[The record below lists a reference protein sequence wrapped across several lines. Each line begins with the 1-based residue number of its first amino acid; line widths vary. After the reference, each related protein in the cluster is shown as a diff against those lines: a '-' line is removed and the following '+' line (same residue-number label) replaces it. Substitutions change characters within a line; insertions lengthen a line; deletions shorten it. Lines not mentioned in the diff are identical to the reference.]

1 MSENSYLI
9 TLLQKENQT
18 IIAYELNDKGEYT
31 GVSHTESF
39 FAKAN
44 SKWKFTVIPDKFH
57 EDYWIHIIQS
67 DHQTITV
74 RDNARFHDY
83 RAGVLVSYPDDD
95 KLTGIQAGDLNSGIY
110 PETNYDV
117 AVEEP
122 HDRYKYLVVNQNC
135 RIFATL
141 ARDLYNNT
149 DYHTISIKQIKHQTI
164 VLTYRNK
171 KYYTDTIVEDNEDYT
186 VELIP
191 DPGYTATSLIING
204 KTINSLK
211 YTGKATEDLTITAAA
226 QSQAGTD
233 SNYLEF
239 IFKEFDSRIERFN
252 NSDGKLL
259 VGTLQVVAE
268 PEIKTYRVSIVQST
282 NQTIHVYV
290 PQKNGGTDHT
300 SSFTCLEGTKY
311 EVEVVADN
319 GYTAGIPN
327 TNGGTVNSDITI
339 NATPATKSNV
349 TITII
354 QSANQTI
361 HIYTPYKTGGIDH
374 TSTFTCPVGTTY
386 EAEIIAKSGYTAGTL
401 NVNESGT
408 FSNDI
413 TINATAAVALQ
424 YTLTITQSAHQTI
437 TVTANGKTY
446 TNSVSLPYGTRWT
459 ATITPDTGYA
469 AGKLNKTSGIIT
481 GDDTVYATTD
491 AIITKLTISVG
502 ATTNQTYILNIDGVA
517 KPQTAE
523 ASSYSTNYNS
533 HYTVEYIANTAT
545 AAYYYTAS
553 ENVSGVVVSNVTIPA
568 KSATATLRYYTL
580 NIPVTTNQSYT
591 LVLTTNAT
599 YGGSLPTYVK
609 TNTKLA
615 QKLSVPYGTK
625 YSIAYTADSGY
636 NAGAS
641 KSGTVTSD
649 TNITHNPATVATAT
663 VTITQSDNQT
673 IHVYTPQKS
682 GGTDHTST
690 FTCPIGTIYEVEV
703 IADSGYIAGIPNTTE
718 GTFNSDMTINATPA
732 EKAQI
737 FVSKG
742 SAPWYNNNS
751 VDNHKWINKD
761 KVISADESVAG
772 QATVTCKDVT
782 NMEYMFFGLSNLTSV
797 DLSNFD
803 TSKVTDMGFMLDNC
817 SNLTSLDLSNFDTS
831 NVTNMTSMFTKCSKL
846 TSLDVSNFDTSNV
859 RDMSMMFDGCSNLTS
874 LDVTNFNT
882 SKATD
887 MREMFEKCSK
897 LTSLDVT
904 NFNTSKVTDM
914 GEMFEDCPNLA
925 SLDVTNF
932 DTSNADNMFF
942 MFKGCSN
949 LTSLDV
955 TKFNTVKVRD
965 MHGMFWDCSKLAS
978 IDVTN
983 FDTSN
988 VTDMGGMFAS
998 CGSFTSLNVSNF
1010 NTSKVTD
1017 MSYMFINSNLTSL
1030 DLSNFDTSNVTDMS
1044 RMFDGCPNLASLD
1057 LSNFNTSNVKDMTWM
1072 FENCANLVSLDLSNF
1087 NTSNVTE
1094 MGYMFDGCSNL
1105 TTLDLS
1111 DFDTSKVT
1119 YMNYMFFKCYNLTT
1133 IKGVIDM
1140 KSCTKYEGMFSN
1152 CPKLKDVKIKN
1163 PPADF
1168 ESVSGLS
1175 KSQYTIV
1182 S

>member
-57 EDYWIHIIQS
+57 DDYWIHIIQS

-95 KLTGIQAGDLNSGIY
+95 KLTGIQAGDLDSGIY

-117 AVEEP
+117 AREEP

-141 ARDLYNNT
+141 ARDLYNET
-149 DYHTISIKQIKHQTI
+149 DYHKVTIKQIKHQTI
-164 VLTYRNK
+164 IFTYRNK
-171 KYYTDTIVEDNEDYT
+171 KYYTDTIVENNEDYS
-186 VELIP
+186 VEVVP

-204 KTINSLK
+204 KTINSSK
-211 YTGKATEDLTITAAA
+211 HSGKATEDLTITAV
-226 QSQAGTD
+226 QSQASTD

-239 IFKEFDSRIERFN
+239 IFKEFDANVERFN

-268 PEIKTYRVSIVQST
+268 PEVKTYRVSIIQSS

-300 SSFTCLEGTKY
+300 SSFSCLEGTKY
-311 EVEVVADN
+311 EVEVIADK

-327 TNGGTVNSDITI
+327 TNGGSVNSNITI
-339 NATPATKSNV
+339 NATPATTSNV

-361 HIYTPYKTGGIDH
+361 HIYTPYKAGGIDH

-401 NVNESGT
+401 NIGESGT

-413 TINATAAVALQ
+413 TINATAAVASQ

-437 TVTANGKTY
+437 TVTANSKTY
-446 TNSVSLPYGTRWT
+446 TSSVSLPYGTRWT
-459 ATITPDTGYA
+459 ASITPDTGYI
-469 AGKLNKTSGIIT
+469 AGKLNKTSGTIT

-491 AIITKLTISVG
+491 AVISKFSISVG
-502 ATTNQTYILNIDGVA
+502 ATTNQTYKLTIDGVA

-553 ENVSGVVVSNVTIPA
+553 ENVSGIVTSNVTIPA

-591 LVLTTNAT
+591 LVLTTNDT
-599 YGGSLPTYVK
+599 YGGSLPTYIK
-609 TNTKLA
+609 TNTKAA
-615 QKLSVPYGTK
+615 QKLSVPYGTT
-625 YSIAYTADSGY
+625 YEITYTADSGY

-649 TNITHNPATVATAT
+649 TNVTHNPATVATAT
-663 VTITQSDNQT
+663 VTIVQSDNQT
-673 IHVYTPQKS
+673 IHVYTPYK

-690 FTCPIGTIYEVEV
+690 FTCPIGTTYEVEV
-703 IADSGYIAGIPNTTE
+703 VADKGYNAGTPNTTE

-732 EKAQI
+732 AKAQI

-742 SAPWYNNNS
+742 SAPWYNNKSDTNYQWL
-751 VDNHKWINKD
+751 DKD
-761 KVISADESVAG
+761 KVINADESIPN

-782 NMEYMFFGLSNLTSV
+782 NMEYMFMDCSKLASI

-817 SNLTSLDLSNFDTS
+817 SNLASLDLSNFDTS
-831 NVTNMTSMFTKCSKL
+831 NVTNMTSVFTKCSKL
-846 TSLDVSNFDTSNV
+846 T
-859 RDMSMMFDGCSNLTS
+859 
-874 LDVTNFNT
+874 
-882 SKATD
+882 
-887 MREMFEKCSK
+887 
-897 LTSLDVT
+897 
-904 NFNTSKVTDM
+904 
-914 GEMFEDCPNLA
+914 
-925 SLDVTNF
+925 
-932 DTSNADNMFF
+932 
-942 MFKGCSN
+942 
-949 LTSLDV
+949 
-955 TKFNTVKVRD
+955 
-965 MHGMFWDCSKLAS
+965 
-978 IDVTN
+978 
-983 FDTSN
+983 
-988 VTDMGGMFAS
+988 
-998 CGSFTSLNVSNF
+998 
-1010 NTSKVTD
+1010 
-1017 MSYMFINSNLTSL
+1017 
-1030 DLSNFDTSNVTDMS
+1030 
-1044 RMFDGCPNLASLD
+1044 SLD
-1057 LSNFNTSNVKDMTWM
+1057 LSNFNTSNVKDMSWM

-1152 CPKLKDVKIKN
+1152 CSNLKNVKIKN

-1175 KSQYTIV
+1175 KSQYTVV

>member
-117 AVEEP
+117 AVENP

-149 DYHTISIKQIKHQTI
+149 DYHTISIKQVKHQTI

-191 DPGYTATSLIING
+191 DSGYTATSLIING

-211 YTGKATEDLTITAAA
+211 YTGKATEDLTITAV

-239 IFKEFDSRIERFN
+239 IFKEFDSRVERFN

-259 VGTLQVVAE
+259 VGTLQYIAE
-268 PEIKTYRVSIVQST
+268 PEIKTYKVSIIQSS
-282 NQTIHVYV
+282 NQTIHVYT
-290 PQKNGGTDHT
+290 PQKIGGTDHT

-327 TNGGTVNSDITI
+327 TKGGTINSDITI

-413 TINATAAVALQ
+413 TINATAAVASQ
-424 YTLTITQSAHQTI
+424 YTLTITQSEHQTI

-459 ATITPDTGYA
+459 ATITPDTGYM
-469 AGKLNKTSGIIT
+469 AGKLNKTNGIIT
-481 GDDTVYATTD
+481 SDDTVYATAD
-491 AIITKLTISVG
+491 AIISKFSISVG
-502 ATTNQTYILNIDGVA
+502 ATTNQTYKLNIDGVA

-553 ENVSGVVVSNVTIPA
+553 ENVSGVITSNVTIPA
-568 KSATATLRYYTL
+568 KSATVTLRYYTL

-649 TNITHNPATVATAT
+649 TNITHSPATVAIAT

-682 GGTDHTST
+682 GGTDHTAT
-690 FTCPIGTIYEVEV
+690 FTCPIGTTYEVEV
-703 IADSGYIAGIPNTTE
+703 IADKGYIAGIPNTTE
-718 GTFNSDMTINATPA
+718 GAFNNDKTINASPA
-732 EKAQI
+732 TKAQI
-737 FVSKG
+737 YVAKG
-742 SAPWYNNNS
+742 SKPWYNNKSDTNYQ
-751 VDNHKWINKD
+751 WANKD
-761 KVISADESVAG
+761 KVISADESISG
-772 QATVTCKDVT
+772 QATVTCKDV
-782 NMEYMFFGLSNLTSV
+782 NDMSWMFKDCSKLTSL
-797 DLSNFD
+797 DFSNFD

-817 SNLTSLDLSNFDTS
+817 TDLITIDTSNFDTS
-831 NVTNMTSMFTKCSKL
+831 NVTDMKNMLSQCYKL
-846 TSLDVSNFDTSNV
+846 TTLNVSNFNTSNV
-859 RDMSMMFDGCSNLTS
+859 RDMSHMFYRCENLATLNVSGFNTSKVTSMRSMFDNCSNLTS
-874 LDVTNFNT
+874 L
-882 SKATD
+882 
-887 MREMFEKCSK
+887 
-897 LTSLDVT
+897 
-904 NFNTSKVTDM
+904 
-914 GEMFEDCPNLA
+914 
-925 SLDVTNF
+925 
-932 DTSNADNMFF
+932 
-942 MFKGCSN
+942 
-949 LTSLDV
+949 
-955 TKFNTVKVRD
+955 
-965 MHGMFWDCSKLAS
+965 
-978 IDVTN
+978 DVTN

-988 VTDMGGMFAS
+988 VTDMYSMFDGCSSLA
-998 CGSFTSLNVSNF
+998 SLNVTKFDTSNVTNMGSMF
-1010 NTSKVTD
+1010 N
-1017 MSYMFINSNLTSL
+1017 NCSNLTSL
-1030 DLSNFDTSNVTDMS
+1030 DATKFDTSKVTNMSAMFNECKLTSLNV
-1044 RMFDGCPNLASLD
+1044 
-1057 LSNFNTSNVKDMTWM
+1057 SNFNTSNVKDMTLM
-1072 FENCANLVSLDLSNF
+1072 FSECSNLTSLDVTKFDTSKVKDMSFMFFNCSSLASLDVTNFNTSNVTDMNRMFQACSKLTSLNVSNFDTSNTTNMNAMFSECSNLTTLDLSNF
-1087 NTSNVTE
+1087 NTSNITD
-1094 MGYMFDGCSNL
+1094 MDSMFFNCSNL
-1105 TTLDLS
+1105 TTIDLS
-1111 DFDTSKVT
+1111 NFDTSNVIDI
-1119 YMNYMFFKCYNLTT
+1119 NYMFAHCSNLVT

-1140 KSCTKYEGMFSN
+1140 KSCTKYKSMFSA
-1152 CPKLKDVKIKN
+1152 CSKLTNVKIKN
-1163 PPADF
+1163 PPAGFDGA
-1168 ESVSGLS
+1168 GLS
-1175 KSQYTIV
+1175 SSQYTIV

>member
-57 EDYWIHIIQS
+57 DDYWIHIIQS

-95 KLTGIQAGDLNSGIY
+95 KLTGIQAGDLDSSIY

-117 AVEEP
+117 AREEP

-141 ARDLYNNT
+141 ARDLYNET
-149 DYHTISIKQIKHQTI
+149 DYHTVTIKQVKHQTI
-164 VLTYRNK
+164 IFTYRNK
-171 KYYTDTIVEDNEDYT
+171 KYYTDTIVENNEDYS
-186 VELIP
+186 VEVVP

-204 KTINSLK
+204 KTIDSSK
-211 YTGKATEDLTITAAA
+211 HTGKATEDLTITAA
-226 QSQAGTD
+226 QSQASTD

-239 IFKEFDSRIERFN
+239 IFKEFDANVERFN

-259 VGTLQVVAE
+259 VGTLQVVAK
-268 PEIKTYRVSIVQST
+268 PEVKTYRVSIIQSS

-300 SSFTCLEGTKY
+300 SSFNCLEGTKY
-311 EVEVVADN
+311 EVEVIADK

-327 TNGGTVNSDITI
+327 TKGGIVNSNITI

-361 HIYTPYKTGGIDH
+361 HIYTPYKTGGTDH

-401 NVNESGT
+401 NIGENGA

-413 TINATAAVALQ
+413 TINATAAVASQ

-446 TNSVSLPYGTRWT
+446 TSSVSLPYGTRWS
-459 ATITPDTGYA
+459 ATITPDTGYM

-491 AIITKLTISVG
+491 AIISKFSISVG
-502 ATTNQTYILNIDGVA
+502 ATTNQTYKLTIDGVA

-533 HYTVEYIANTAT
+533 HYTVEYIANAAT
-545 AAYYYTAS
+545 AAYTYTAS
-553 ENVSGVVVSNVTIPA
+553 ENVSGTVTTNVSIPA

-580 NIPVTTNQSYT
+580 NIPAATNQSYT
-591 LVLTTNAT
+591 LVLTTNTT
-599 YGGSLPTYVK
+599 YGGSLPTYIK
-609 TNTKLA
+609 TNTKAA

-625 YSIAYTADSGY
+625 YFITYTADSGY

-641 KSGTVTSD
+641 KTGTVTSD
-649 TNITHNPATVATAT
+649 TNVTHNPATVATAT
-663 VTITQSDNQT
+663 VTIVQSDNQT
-673 IHVYTPQKS
+673 IHVYTPQKA
-682 GGTDHTST
+682 GGTDHTSS
-690 FTCPIGTIYEVEV
+690 FTCPIGTKYEAEV
-703 IADSGYIAGIPNTTE
+703 IAANGYIAGTLNVNGGGVI
-718 GTFNSDMTINATPA
+718 NSNMDINATPA
-732 EKAQI
+732 AKAQI

-742 SAPWYNNNS
+742 SAPWYNNKSDTNYQWL
-751 VDNHKWINKD
+751 DKD
-761 KVISADESVAG
+761 KVINADESVSG

-782 NMEYMFFGLSNLTSV
+782 NMEYMFMDCSNLASL

-817 SNLTSLDLSNFDTS
+817 SNLASLDLSNFNTS

-859 RDMSMMFDGCSNLTS
+859 KDMTWMFENCSNLVS
-874 LDVTNFNT
+874 LDVSNFDT
-882 SKATD
+882 SNVD
-887 MREMFEKCSK
+887 NMHEMFCKCSK
-897 LTSLDVT
+897 LTSLNVT

-914 GEMFEDCPNLA
+914 GEMFEDCSNLT

-932 DTSNADNMFF
+932 DTSNTDNMFF

-955 TKFNTVKVRD
+955 TKFNTAKVRD

-998 CGSFTSLNVSNF
+998 CKSFTSLNVSNF
-1010 NTSKVTD
+1010 NTSK
-1017 MSYMFINSNLTSL
+1017 
-1030 DLSNFDTSNVTDMS
+1030 VTDMS

-1072 FENCANLVSLDLSNF
+1072 FENCASLVSLDLSNF

-1152 CPKLKDVKIKN
+1152 CSNLKNVKIKN

-1175 KSQYTIV
+1175 KSQYTVV

>member
-117 AVEEP
+117 AVEDP

-149 DYHTISIKQIKHQTI
+149 DYHTISIKQVKHQTI

-191 DPGYTATSLIING
+191 DSGYTATSLIING

-290 PQKNGGTDHT
+290 PQKIGGTDHT
-300 SSFTCLEGTKY
+300 SSFSCLEGTKY

-327 TNGGTVNSDITI
+327 TKGGTINSDITI

-459 ATITPDTGYA
+459 ATITPDTGYM
-469 AGKLNKTSGIIT
+469 AGKLNKTNGIIT
-481 GDDTVYATTD
+481 SDDTVYATTD
-491 AIITKLTISVG
+491 AIISKFSISVG
-502 ATTNQTYILNIDGVA
+502 ATTNQTYILTIDGVA

-523 ASSYSTNYNS
+523 ASSYNTNYNS

-568 KSATATLRYYTL
+568 KSAATLRYYTL

-663 VTITQSDNQT
+663 VTIVQSDNQT

-690 FTCPIGTIYEVEV
+690 FTCPIGTTYEVEV

-737 FVSKG
+737 YVAKG
-742 SAPWYNNNS
+742 TAPWYNNNS
-751 VDNHKWINKD
+751 VDNYEWLDKD
-761 KVISADESVAG
+761 KVISADESTSG

-874 LDVTNFNT
+874 LD
-882 SKATD
+882 
-887 MREMFEKCSK
+887 
-897 LTSLDVT
+897 
-904 NFNTSKVTDM
+904 
-914 GEMFEDCPNLA
+914 
-925 SLDVTNF
+925 
-932 DTSNADNMFF
+932 
-942 MFKGCSN
+942 
-949 LTSLDV
+949 
-955 TKFNTVKVRD
+955 
-965 MHGMFWDCSKLAS
+965 
-978 IDVTN
+978 
-983 FDTSN
+983 
-988 VTDMGGMFAS
+988 
-998 CGSFTSLNVSNF
+998 
-1010 NTSKVTD
+1010 
-1017 MSYMFINSNLTSL
+1017 
-1030 DLSNFDTSNVTDMS
+1030 
-1044 RMFDGCPNLASLD
+1044 
-1057 LSNFNTSNVKDMTWM
+1057 
-1072 FENCANLVSLDLSNF
+1072 
-1087 NTSNVTE
+1087 
-1094 MGYMFDGCSNL
+1094 
-1105 TTLDLS
+1105 LS

-1152 CPKLKDVKIKN
+1152 CSNLKNVKIKN

-1168 ESVSGLS
+1168 ESVSDLS
-1175 KSQYTIV
+1175 KSQYIV
-1182 S
+1182 VS

>member
-117 AVEEP
+117 AVEDP

-191 DPGYTATSLIING
+191 DSGYTATSLIING

-211 YTGKATEDLTITAAA
+211 YTGKATEDLTITAAI

-268 PEIKTYRVSIVQST
+268 PEIKTYRVSIIQSS
-282 NQTIHVYV
+282 NQTIHVYT
-290 PQKNGGTDHT
+290 PQKIGGTDHT
-300 SSFTCLEGTKY
+300 SSFTCPEGTKY

-327 TNGGTVNSDITI
+327 TKGGTVNSDITI

-361 HIYTPYKTGGIDH
+361 HTYTPYKIGGIDH

-386 EAEIIAKSGYTAGTL
+386 EAEVIAKSGYTAGVL
-401 NVNESGT
+401 NVGESGT
-408 FSNDI
+408 FNSDI
-413 TINATAAVALQ
+413 TIDATAAVALQ

-459 ATITPDTGYA
+459 ATITPDTGYM
-469 AGKLNKTSGIIT
+469 AGKLNKTNGIIT
-481 GDDTVYATTD
+481 SDDTVYATTD
-491 AIITKLTISVG
+491 AIISKFSISVG
-502 ATTNQTYILNIDGVA
+502 ATTNQTYILTIDGVA
-517 KPQTAE
+517 KPQTAA
-523 ASSYSTNYNS
+523 ASSYGVNYNS
-533 HYTVEYIANTAT
+533 RYNVEYIANAAT

-553 ENVSGVVVSNVTIPA
+553 ENVSGVVTSNVTIPA
-568 KSATATLRYYTL
+568 KSATTVIRYFTL
-580 NIPVTTNQSYT
+580 NIPATTNQSYRLT
-591 LVLTTNAT
+591 LSTNAT
-599 YGGSLPTYVK
+599 YGGSLPTYFE

-641 KSGTVTSD
+641 KTGTVTTD
-649 TNITHNPATVATAT
+649 TNITHNPATVSTAK
-663 VTITQSDNQT
+663 VTIVQSDNQT

-682 GGTDHTST
+682 GGTDHTSS
-690 FTCPIGTIYEVEV
+690 FTCPIGTTYEAEV
-703 IADSGYIAGIPNTTE
+703 IAANGYIAGT
-718 GTFNSDMTINATPA
+718 
-732 EKAQI
+732 
-737 FVSKG
+737 
-742 SAPWYNNNS
+742 
-751 VDNHKWINKD
+751 
-761 KVISADESVAG
+761 
-772 QATVTCKDVT
+772 
-782 NMEYMFFGLSNLTSV
+782 
-797 DLSNFD
+797 
-803 TSKVTDMGFMLDNC
+803 
-817 SNLTSLDLSNFDTS
+817 
-831 NVTNMTSMFTKCSKL
+831 
-846 TSLDVSNFDTSNV
+846 
-859 RDMSMMFDGCSNLTS
+859 
-874 LDVTNFNT
+874 
-882 SKATD
+882 
-887 MREMFEKCSK
+887 
-897 LTSLDVT
+897 
-904 NFNTSKVTDM
+904 
-914 GEMFEDCPNLA
+914 
-925 SLDVTNF
+925 
-932 DTSNADNMFF
+932 
-942 MFKGCSN
+942 
-949 LTSLDV
+949 
-955 TKFNTVKVRD
+955 
-965 MHGMFWDCSKLAS
+965 
-978 IDVTN
+978 
-983 FDTSN
+983 
-988 VTDMGGMFAS
+988 
-998 CGSFTSLNVSNF
+998 LNVSGGGN
-1010 NTSKVTD
+1010 
-1017 MSYMFINSNLTSL
+1017 
-1030 DLSNFDTSNVTDMS
+1030 
-1044 RMFDGCPNLASLD
+1044 
-1057 LSNFNTSNVKDMTWM
+1057 
-1072 FENCANLVSLDLSNF
+1072 
-1087 NTSNVTE
+1087 
-1094 MGYMFDGCSNL
+1094 
-1105 TTLDLS
+1105 
-1111 DFDTSKVT
+1111 
-1119 YMNYMFFKCYNLTT
+1119 
-1133 IKGVIDM
+1133 
-1140 KSCTKYEGMFSN
+1140 
-1152 CPKLKDVKIKN
+1152 
-1163 PPADF
+1163 
-1168 ESVSGLS
+1168 
-1175 KSQYTIV
+1175 
-1182 S
+1182 

>member
-67 DHQTITV
+67 DHQAITV

-95 KLTGIQAGDLNSGIY
+95 KLTGIQAGNLNSGIY

-191 DPGYTATSLIING
+191 DSGYTATSLIING

-211 YTGKATEDLTITAAA
+211 YTGKATENLTITAAV

-268 PEIKTYRVSIVQST
+268 PEVKTYRVSIVQSV
-282 NQTIHVYV
+282 NQTIHVYT

-300 SSFTCLEGTKY
+300 TSFTCPEGTRY
-311 EVEVVADN
+311 EVEVIADN

-327 TNGGTVNSDITI
+327 TKGGIITRDITI
-339 NATPATKSNV
+339 NASPATKSNV

-361 HIYTPYKTGGIDH
+361 HIYTPYKNGGIDH

-386 EAEIIAKSGYTAGTL
+386 EAEVIAKSGHTAGVL
-401 NVNESGT
+401 NVGESGT

-413 TINATAAVALQ
+413 TINATAAVASQ
-424 YTLTITQSAHQTI
+424 YTLTITQSEHQTI
-437 TVTANGKTY
+437 TVTANGNRY
-446 TNSVSLPYGTRWT
+446 TSSVSLPYGTKWT
-459 ATITPDTGYA
+459 ATIVADTGYT
-469 AGKLNKTSGIIT
+469 AGELNKTSGIIT

-491 AIITKLTISVG
+491 AIISKFSISVG
-502 ATTNQTYILNIDGVA
+502 ATTNQTYILTIDGVA

-553 ENVSGVVVSNVTIPA
+553 ENISGVITSNVTIPA

-609 TNTKLA
+609 TNTKAA

-649 TNITHNPATVATAT
+649 TNITHNPATVAIAT
-663 VTITQSDNQT
+663 VTIVQSDNQT

-682 GGTDHTST
+682 GGVDHTST
-690 FTCPIGTIYEVEV
+690 FTCPIGTKYEAEV
-703 IADSGYIAGIPNTTE
+703 IAANGYIAGTLNVNGVGVI
-718 GTFNSDMTINATPA
+718 NSNMDINATPA
-732 EKAQI
+732 AKAQI

-751 VDNHKWINKD
+751 VDNHQWLDKS
-761 KVISADESVAG
+761 KVIKTDESISG
-772 QATVTCKDVT
+772 QATVACKDVT
-782 NMEYMFFGLSNLTSV
+782 NMEYMFKECSNLTSI

-859 RDMSMMFDGCSNLTS
+859 RDMSVMFEDCSNLVS
-874 LDVTNFNT
+874 LDISIFNT
-882 SKATD
+882 SKVTD
-887 MREMFEKCSK
+887 MRSMFEKCSK

-914 GEMFEDCPNLA
+914 GEMFEDCPKLA
-925 SLDVTNF
+925 SIDVTNF
-932 DTSNADNMFF
+932 DTSNVTDMFF

-955 TKFNTVKVRD
+955 TKFNTSKVTD

-1057 LSNFNTSNVKDMTWM
+1057 LSNFNTSNV
-1072 FENCANLVSLDLSNF
+1072 
-1087 NTSNVTE
+1087 TE

-1111 DFDTSKVT
+1111 NFNTSKVT

-1152 CPKLKDVKIKN
+1152 CSNLKNVKIKN

-1175 KSQYTIV
+1175 KSQYIV
-1182 S
+1182 VS

>member
-57 EDYWIHIIQS
+57 DDYWIHIIQS

-95 KLTGIQAGDLNSGIY
+95 KLTGIQAGDLDSGIY

-117 AVEEP
+117 AREEP

-141 ARDLYNNT
+141 ARDLYNET
-149 DYHTISIKQIKHQTI
+149 DYHKVTIKQVKHQTI
-164 VLTYRNK
+164 IFTYRNK
-171 KYYTDTIVEDNEDYT
+171 KYYTDTIVENNEDYT
-186 VELIP
+186 VEVVP

-204 KTINSLK
+204 KTIDSLK
-211 YTGKATEDLTITAAA
+211 HSGKATEDLAITAA
-226 QSQAGTD
+226 QSQASID

-239 IFKEFDSRIERFN
+239 IFKEFDANVERFN

-268 PEIKTYRVSIVQST
+268 PEIKTYRVSIIQSS

-300 SSFTCLEGTKY
+300 SSFSCLEGTKY
-311 EVEVVADN
+311 EVEVIADK

-327 TNGGTVNSDITI
+327 TNGGTVNSNITI
-339 NATPATKSNV
+339 NASPATKSNV

-361 HIYTPYKTGGIDH
+361 HIYTPYKNGGIDH

-401 NVNESGT
+401 NVNENGT

-413 TINATAAVALQ
+413 TINATSAVASQ

-446 TNSVSLPYGTRWT
+446 TSSVSLPYGTRWT
-459 ATITPDTGYA
+459 ATITPDTGYV
-469 AGKLNKTSGIIT
+469 AGKLNKTSGTIT
-481 GDDTVYATTD
+481 ADDTVYATTD
-491 AIITKLTISVG
+491 AIISKFSISVG
-502 ATTNQTYILNIDGVA
+502 ATTNQTYKLTIDGVA

-553 ENVSGVVVSNVTIPA
+553 ENVSGTVTSNVTIPA

-609 TNTKLA
+609 TNTKAA

-625 YSIAYTADSGY
+625 YSITYTADSGY

-649 TNITHNPATVATAT
+649 TNVTHNPATVATAT
-663 VTITQSDNQT
+663 VTIVQSANQT
-673 IHVYTPQKS
+673 IHVYTPKKE

-690 FTCPIGTIYEVEV
+690 FTCPTGTTYEVEV
-703 IADSGYIAGIPNTTE
+703 VADKGYIAGIPNTTE
-718 GTFNSDMTINATPA
+718 GTFNSDMSINATPA
-732 EKAQI
+732 AKAQI

-742 SAPWYNNNS
+742 SAPWYNNKSDTNYQ
-751 VDNHKWINKD
+751 WINKD

-782 NMEYMFFGLSNLTSV
+782 NMEYMFFGLSNLTSI

-817 SNLTSLDLSNFDTS
+817 SNLASLDLSNFDTS
-831 NVTNMTSMFTKCSKL
+831 NVTNMGGMFANCESF
-846 TSLDVSNFDTSNV
+846 TSLNVSNFNTSKV
-859 RDMSMMFDGCSNLTS
+859 TDMGGMFMNCSNITS

-882 SKATD
+882 SNVKD
-887 MREMFEKCSK
+887 MSWMFENCSNI
-897 LTSLDVT
+897 TSLDVT
-904 NFNTSKVTDM
+904 NFNTAKVTDM
-914 GEMFEDCPNLA
+914 REMFENCSKLT

-955 TKFNTVKVRD
+955 TKFNTVKVR
-965 MHGMFWDCSKLAS
+965 G
-978 IDVTN
+978 I
-983 FDTSN
+983 
-988 VTDMGGMFAS
+988 
-998 CGSFTSLNVSNF
+998 
-1010 NTSKVTD
+1010 
-1017 MSYMFINSNLTSL
+1017 
-1030 DLSNFDTSNVTDMS
+1030 
-1044 RMFDGCPNLASLD
+1044 
-1057 LSNFNTSNVKDMTWM
+1057 
-1072 FENCANLVSLDLSNF
+1072 
-1087 NTSNVTE
+1087 
-1094 MGYMFDGCSNL
+1094 
-1105 TTLDLS
+1105 
-1111 DFDTSKVT
+1111 
-1119 YMNYMFFKCYNLTT
+1119 
-1133 IKGVIDM
+1133 
-1140 KSCTKYEGMFSN
+1140 
-1152 CPKLKDVKIKN
+1152 
-1163 PPADF
+1163 
-1168 ESVSGLS
+1168 
-1175 KSQYTIV
+1175 
-1182 S
+1182 

>member
-57 EDYWIHIIQS
+57 DDYWIHIIQS

-117 AVEEP
+117 AVENP
-122 HDRYKYLVVNQNC
+122 HDRYKYLVINQNC

-191 DPGYTATSLIING
+191 DSGYTATSLIING

-211 YTGKATEDLTITAAA
+211 YIGKATEDLTITAAV

-239 IFKEFDSRIERFN
+239 IFKEFDSKIERFN

-290 PQKNGGTDHT
+290 PQKIGGTDHT

-327 TNGGTVNSDITI
+327 TKGGTI
-339 NATPATKSNV
+339 
-349 TITII
+349 
-354 QSANQTI
+354 
-361 HIYTPYKTGGIDH
+361 
-374 TSTFTCPVGTTY
+374 
-386 EAEIIAKSGYTAGTL
+386 
-401 NVNESGT
+401 
-408 FSNDI
+408 
-413 TINATAAVALQ
+413 
-424 YTLTITQSAHQTI
+424 
-437 TVTANGKTY
+437 
-446 TNSVSLPYGTRWT
+446 
-459 ATITPDTGYA
+459 
-469 AGKLNKTSGIIT
+469 
-481 GDDTVYATTD
+481 
-491 AIITKLTISVG
+491 
-502 ATTNQTYILNIDGVA
+502 
-517 KPQTAE
+517 
-523 ASSYSTNYNS
+523 
-533 HYTVEYIANTAT
+533 
-545 AAYYYTAS
+545 
-553 ENVSGVVVSNVTIPA
+553 
-568 KSATATLRYYTL
+568 
-580 NIPVTTNQSYT
+580 
-591 LVLTTNAT
+591 
-599 YGGSLPTYVK
+599 
-609 TNTKLA
+609 
-615 QKLSVPYGTK
+615 
-625 YSIAYTADSGY
+625 
-636 NAGAS
+636 
-641 KSGTVTSD
+641 
-649 TNITHNPATVATAT
+649 
-663 VTITQSDNQT
+663 
-673 IHVYTPQKS
+673 
-682 GGTDHTST
+682 
-690 FTCPIGTIYEVEV
+690 
-703 IADSGYIAGIPNTTE
+703 
-718 GTFNSDMTINATPA
+718 NSDMTINATPA

-751 VDNHKWINKD
+751 VDNYQWLDKD
-761 KVISADESVAG
+761 KVISADESVSG
-772 QATVTCKDVT
+772 QATVTCKNAT
-782 NMEYMFFGLSNLTSV
+782 NMKYMFKECSNLTSI

-859 RDMSMMFDGCSNLTS
+859 RDMSMMFMGCSNLTS

-914 GEMFEDCPNLA
+914 AEMFEDCANLA

-1017 MSYMFINSNLTSL
+1017 MSYMFVNSNLTSL

-1044 RMFDGCPNLASLD
+1044 RMFDGCPNLVSLD
-1057 LSNFNTSNVKDMTWM
+1057 LSNFNTSNVKDMSWM

-1152 CPKLKDVKIKN
+1152 CPKLRGVKIKN

-1168 ESVSGLS
+1168 ESKTGLS
-1175 KSQYTIV
+1175 SSQYTIV

>member
-117 AVEEP
+117 AVEDP

-191 DPGYTATSLIING
+191 DSGYTATSLIING

-211 YTGKATEDLTITAAA
+211 YTGKATEDLTITAV

-239 IFKEFDSRIERFN
+239 IFKEFDSRVERFN

-290 PQKNGGTDHT
+290 PQKIGGTDHT

-327 TNGGTVNSDITI
+327 TKGGTVNSDITI
-339 NATPATKSNV
+339 NATPAITSNV
-349 TITII
+349 MITII

-361 HIYTPYKTGGIDH
+361 SVNSVKKGQTF
-374 TSTFTCPVGTTY
+374 TSTFETTKGDNIRLNIEPSVGY
-386 EAEIIAKSGYTAGTL
+386 RSGDLLLDG
-401 NVNESGT
+401 VKCRP
-408 FSNDI
+408 NDI
-413 TINATAAVALQ
+413 IYIDNSHTVSATAAVALQ
-424 YTLTITQSAHQTI
+424 YTLAIKQSEHQTI

-446 TNSVSLPYGTRWT
+446 TNNVSLPYGTKWT
-459 ATITPDTGYA
+459 AVIRPDTGYT
-469 AGKLNKTSGIIT
+469 AGTLNKTNGIIT

-502 ATTNQTYILNIDGVA
+502 ATTNQTYILTIDGVA
-517 KPQTAE
+517 KPQTAA
-523 ASSYSTNYNS
+523 ASSYGVNYNS
-533 HYTVEYIANTAT
+533 RYNVEYIANAAT

-553 ENVSGVVVSNVTIPA
+553 ENISGVVTSSVTIPP
-568 KSATATLRYYTL
+568 KSATTVLRYFDL
-580 NIPVTTNQSYT
+580 IIPATTNQSYK
-591 LVLTTNAT
+591 LALSTNAT
-599 YGGSLPTYVK
+599 YGGSLPTYFE

-615 QKLSVPYGTK
+615 QKLSVPYGTTYK
-625 YSIAYTADSGY
+625 ITYTADSGY
-636 NAGAS
+636 DAGAS
-641 KSGTVTSD
+641 KTGSVTTD
-649 TNITHNPATVATAT
+649 TNITHNPATVSTAR

-682 GGTDHTST
+682 GGTDHTSS
-690 FTCPIGTIYEVEV
+690 FTCPIGTTYEAEV
-703 IADSGYIAGIPNTTE
+703 IAANGYIAGTLNVSGGGVI
-718 GTFNSDMTINATPA
+718 NSNMNINATPA
-732 EKAQI
+732 AKVQTYIA
-737 FVSKG
+737 KG
-742 SAPWYNNNS
+742 SAPWYYS
-751 VDNHKWINKD
+751 KWIDASHIIKTD
-761 KVISADESVAG
+761 ETISG
-772 QATVTCKDVT
+772 QATVTCDGNITSMKS
-782 NMEYMFFGLSNLTSV
+782 MFEDCHSLTSLN
-797 DLSNFD
+797 LSNFD
-803 TSKVTDMGFMLDNC
+803 TSKITNMNHMFYSC
-817 SNLTSLDLSNFDTS
+817 SNLALLD
-831 NVTNMTSMFTKCSKL
+831 
-846 TSLDVSNFDTSNV
+846 
-859 RDMSMMFDGCSNLTS
+859 
-874 LDVTNFNT
+874 
-882 SKATD
+882 
-887 MREMFEKCSK
+887 
-897 LTSLDVT
+897 
-904 NFNTSKVTDM
+904 
-914 GEMFEDCPNLA
+914 
-925 SLDVTNF
+925 
-932 DTSNADNMFF
+932 
-942 MFKGCSN
+942 
-949 LTSLDV
+949 
-955 TKFNTVKVRD
+955 
-965 MHGMFWDCSKLAS
+965 
-978 IDVTN
+978 I
-983 FDTSN
+983 
-988 VTDMGGMFAS
+988 
-998 CGSFTSLNVSNF
+998 SNF

-1017 MSYMFINSNLTSL
+1017 MAYMFNYCRSLASIDVSSFNTSNVTNMYAMFEYCSNLTSL
-1030 DLSNFDTSNVTDMS
+1030 DLSNFDTSNVTDM
-1044 RMFDGCPNLASLD
+1044 
-1057 LSNFNTSNVKDMTWM
+1057 
-1072 FENCANLVSLDLSNF
+1072 
-1087 NTSNVTE
+1087 
-1094 MGYMFDGCSNL
+1094 GYMFRYCSSL
-1105 TTLDLS
+1105 TS
-1111 DFDTSKVT
+1111 
-1119 YMNYMFFKCYNLTT
+1119 
-1133 IKGVIDM
+1133 IKGMINMKHCESFVDM
-1140 KSCTKYEGMFSN
+1140 FYNCTK
-1152 CPKLKDVKIKN
+1152 LRDVKIKN
-1163 PPADF
+1163 PPVGFNGA
-1168 ESVSGLS
+1168 GLS
-1175 KSQYTIV
+1175 KSQYTLYYDNA
-1182 S
+1182 